1 MRDLI
6 GVNLVKGIGVGIDVE
21 TPNLQKDID
30 SNMSGLVAKMQ
41 STVDYEAA
49 MINNKIATYSD
60 LNISATN
67 SNKYETRLSDNDIS
81 KLSDSLSKG
90 TTIVKVDM
98 NEKNLINAIAEPI
111 NAFIETRNKRKG
123 RLEGAV

>member
-1 MRDLI
+1 ML
-6 GVNLVKGIGVGIDVE
+6 
-21 TPNLQKDID
+21 
-30 SNMSGLVAKMQ
+30 
-41 STVDYEAA
+41 
-49 MINNKIATYSD
+49 TYSD

-111 NAFIETRNKRKG
+111 NTFIETGNKRKG
-123 RLEGAV
+123 RLKGAV

>member
-49 MINNKIATYSD
+49 MINNKIAH
-60 LNISATN
+60 L
-67 SNKYETRLSDNDIS
+67 
-81 KLSDSLSKG
+81 
-90 TTIVKVDM
+90 
-98 NEKNLINAIAEPI
+98 
-111 NAFIETRNKRKG
+111 
-123 RLEGAV
+123 